1 MFQRGR
7 LKPPTSMSFMIQV
20 IARFRNS
27 HRSIGMDTNQW
38 FIVVFLH
45 VTPTGV
51 NVAGL
56 WESPTYAATMATL
69 DYRWGWFLNL
79 KDPHMYQKVIPSPEY
94 EKSPRNHALVG
105 DEPPYLGSLKGC
117 SILVGS
123 DQKTVSA
130 TRSNRQSVG
139 LKKMFCCSFWFPNWA
154 WLLFD
159 GGTGLH
165 VLVLKNITCV
175 HMKSHE
181 TRKTDTSIGTWHYL
195 TQKKIGPRGFWH
207 DFVVAAPGL
216 NRYVEVWEVGN
227 PWILLD
233 PWSIT

>member
-94 EKSPRNHALVG
+94 ETSPRNHALVG

-123 DQKTVSA
+123 DQKQSRRHEA
-130 TRSNRQSVG
+130 TGN
-139 LKKMFCCSFWFPNWA
+139 
-154 WLLFD
+154 LLASRR
-159 GGTGLH
+159 
-165 VLVLKNITCV
+165 C
-175 HMKSHE
+175 
-181 TRKTDTSIGTWHYL
+181 
-195 TQKKIGPRGFWH
+195 
-207 DFVVAAPGL
+207 FVVHFGFQIGRGYCLMGA
-216 NRYVEVWEVGN
+216 RDYM
-227 PWILLD
+227 
-233 PWSIT
+233 S